1 MAVHLV
7 RESAGVHRSARQTNI
22 MQRLSQ
28 EGTCSVT
35 DLARSLSV
43 SDETIRRDVNA
54 MARRGLVE
62 RVHGG
67 ILLPMP
73 DGEPAFGK
81 RMARNAD
88 AKRRIARRA
97 AAEIRNGDSLML
109 DTGSTTA
116 YVAQALAEHR
126 DLLVVTNC
134 TEIANRLVGRNRV
147 YLVGGELR
155 ADDRAVFGESA
166 TRFVEQ
172 FRVKYAILSIAAL
185 RADDGLM
192 DFHLPEAEFSRAVIQ
207 RADRTLVVADH
218 SKFGSQAPV
227 RVCGFEDVDVL
238 ISDET
243 PPEPLADCLAAQG
256 VRILVAA

>member
-1 MAVHLV
+1 M
-7 RESAGVHRSARQTNI
+7 HRSARQTSI

-35 DLARSLSV
+35 DLARRLAV
-43 SDETIRRDVNA
+43 SDETIRRDVKA
-54 MARRGLVE
+54 MANRGLVE

-67 ILLPMP
+67 VILPLP
-73 DGEPAFGK
+73 DGEPAFRK
-81 RMARNAD
+81 RLARHAE
-88 AKRRIARRA
+88 AKQRIARQA

-134 TEIANRLVGRNRV
+134 TEIAERLVRRNRV

-155 ADDRAVFGESA
+155 ADDRAMFGESA
-166 TRFVEQ
+166 IRFVEQ
-172 FRVKYAILSIAAL
+172 FRVKHAILSIAAL

-192 DFHLPEAEFSRAVIQ
+192 DFHLSEAEYSRAIIR

-218 SKFGSQAPV
+218 SKFGSHAPV
-227 RVCGFEDVDVL
+227 RVCGLEEIDLL
-238 ISDET
+238 ITDQA
-243 PPEPLADCLAAQG
+243 PPEPLAGGLAAEQ
-256 VRILVAA
+256 VRVLVTG